1 MSATNT
7 ETPAAESCSA
17 SHCSVR
23 VFPVPVAPA
32 TSPWRFIIASGT
44 WTTADCAD
52 LPVVDAAAEVDRR
65 ARGRVGRGDRACE
78 VC

>member
-17 SHCSVR
+17 SDCSVR

-44 WTTADCAD
+44 WTTADCATCPSWTPRPSSIAA
-52 LPVVDAAAEVDRR
+52 PVVV
-65 ARGRVGRGDRACE
+65 
-78 VC
+78 